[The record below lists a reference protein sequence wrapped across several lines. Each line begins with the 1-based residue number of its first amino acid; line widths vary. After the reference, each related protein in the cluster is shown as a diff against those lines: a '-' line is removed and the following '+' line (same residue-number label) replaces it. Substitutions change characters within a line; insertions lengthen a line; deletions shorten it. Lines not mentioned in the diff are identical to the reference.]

1 MSLNECNKKRNSKKT
16 KEPSGKISS
25 SKKSRTSMA
34 RKLIYCIQKHHAS
47 HLHYDLR
54 LEMSGILKSW
64 AIPKEPSKVKGVK
77 RLAIMTEDH
86 PLGYEIFE
94 GEIPEGEYGGG
105 KVKLWDT
112 GFYELKHKDSKKIE
126 IKIHGKKLK
135 GNYVLI
141 KTHYGSKPEKS
152 WLFFKV

>member
-1 MSLNECNKKRNSKKT
+1 MSLKEYQKKRKFSKT
-16 KEPSGKISS
+16 PEPKGKIFKKKIF
-25 SKKSRTSMA
+25 SK
-34 RKLIYCIQKHHAS
+34 KLIYCIQKHHAS

-54 LEMSGILKSW
+54 LEMNGVLKSW
-64 AIPKEPSKVKGVK
+64 VIPKEPPKTKKNK

-86 PLGYEIFE
+86 PLGYEKFE
-94 GEIPEGEYGGG
+94 GEIPEEQYGGG
-105 KVKLWDT
+105 KVKIWDS
-112 GFYELKHKDSKKIE
+112 GYYELKDKDAKKIE